1 MSRSSE
7 LKYLVASSEI
17 SSFFIF
23 ALCPSLFS
31 ALATLAPTGGLP
43 PAANAFLAQAAAQ
56 ANGQMTPNNRNR
68 VEISVDLIT
77 AAKDEL
83 SFLAEVNKY
92 CNLYKGPAVKNAIR

>member
-1 MSRSSE
+1 M
-7 LKYLVASSEI
+7 
-17 SSFFIF
+17 FFPRFCRI
-23 ALCPSLFS
+23 LS

-68 VEISVDLIT
+68 VEISVDLVT

-83 SFLAEVNKY
+83 AFLAEVNKHY
-92 CNLYKGPAVKNAIR
+92 NFYKGPAVKNAIRYVNAPSD